1 LKTQPRKFSDHAC
14 RQLLLDEAHASAA
27 ENLMNQ
33 PATLTL
39 SQWVLL
45 RGIDHCCPVSLGSVG
60 HLGDLRCLLKERL
73 VTLGR
78 TKVSVTPLGS
88 EVLWYHRMH

>member
-1 LKTQPRKFSDHAC
+1 MH
-14 RQLLLDEAHASAA
+14 H
-27 ENLMNQ
+27 

-45 RGIDHCCPVSLGSVG
+45 RGIDHECPISLGAVG
-60 HLGDLRCLLKERL
+60 HLSDLRGLLKENL
-73 VTLGR
+73 VRLGR
-78 TKVSVTPLGS
+78 SKVSLTPLGR

>member
-1 LKTQPRKFSDHAC
+1 
-14 RQLLLDEAHASAA
+14 
-27 ENLMNQ
+27 MNH

-45 RGIDHCCPVSLGSVG
+45 RGIDHVCPISLGSVG
-60 HLGDLRCLLKERL
+60 HLSDLRCLLKEKL

-78 TKVSVTPLGS
+78 SKVSLTPLGS

>member
-1 LKTQPRKFSDHAC
+1 
-14 RQLLLDEAHASAA
+14 
-27 ENLMNQ
+27 MNH

-45 RGIDHCCPVSLGSVG
+45 RGIDHGCPMSLASVG
-60 HLGDLRCLLKERL
+60 HPNDLRCLLKEKL

-78 TKVSVTPLGS
+78 AKVSLTPLGS